1 MKPNI
6 QSIMGPAGLLS
17 KHFESYEVRHEQIA
31 MAEAVT
37 RAIENE
43 RHLVVEAG
51 TGVGKSLAYLIPF
64 ISWTKDEQKKVVV
77 STYTKT
83 LQEQLVRKDLPFLE
97 KALGIDFQ
105 YTLLMGSENYLCLR
119 RLYRSANAGLF
130 DSKEQIRTLDRILK
144 WSVTAKQGIRS
155 ELDFEAPSGMWGNL
169 CRETELCMGKK
180 CTYFDR
186 CFYTH
191 ARKKAQHAHILVINH
206 HLFFANIASG
216 YRVLPKYDAIVF
228 DEAHLIEDVAT
239 NYLGSEVSNFRL
251 KYLTDKIYNP
261 KTKKGF
267 LSYAK
272 TPEALSN
279 EVQRIIEQ
287 VDIGQRQ
294 FFGDILIKLEGK
306 PGTHRILAKDFV
318 PNTLAEPLK
327 EFHHVI
333 GKLLDVTKDEEDRTE
348 LDAARMRCVEI
359 GSDVE
364 IFLNQALENHVY
376 WVDIQE
382 RRKGGHRV
390 AAKMVPI
397 EIAPILKQELF
408 EETSRVILTSAT
420 LSVGDSFEFF
430 KGRIG
435 FEDGDALR
443 VDSPFN
449 YQDHALL
456 YSMRDMPDPGL
467 ENQKFNA
474 KVPEI
479 VKEILVI
486 CRGRAFVLFT
496 SYHLLNRTYNE
507 LKDALSGMT
516 LLKQGELPRFALLE
530 RFKQAENAVL
540 FGTSS
545 FWQGIDVPGKALEC
559 VVITKL
565 PFAVPD
571 DPITQA
577 KLEQIRKTNKNSF
590 MTYQVPQ
597 AVILFKQGFGRLI
610 RTKKDTGMVAVLDP
624 RIHTKGYGRF
634 FMQALPPCPRT
645 EDLDTVREFFERIN
659 KK

>member
-1 MKPNI
+1 
-6 QSIMGPAGLLS
+6 MGSKGLLS
-17 KHFESYEVRHEQIA
+17 KHLDSYEVRHEQIA
-31 MAEAVT
+31 MAEAVA
-37 RAIENE
+37 RSIENE

-64 ISWTKDEQKKVVV
+64 IAWTKNEQKKALV

-105 YTLLMGSENYLCLR
+105 YSLFMGSENYLCLR
-119 RLYRSANAGLF
+119 RLYRSTNAGLF
-130 DSKEQIRTLDRILK
+130 DSKEHLRTLDRVLK

-155 ELDFEAPSGMWGNL
+155 ELDFEVLPGMWHEL
-169 CRETELCMGKK
+169 CRQTELCMGKK

-191 ARKKAQHAHILVINH
+191 ARKKAQHAQILVVNH

-251 KYLTDKIYNP
+251 KYLTDRIYNP

-272 TPEALSN
+272 IPEALSS
-279 EVQRIIEQ
+279 EVQNIIER

-318 PNTLAEPLK
+318 PDTLADPLK
-327 EFHHVI
+327 EFHHII
-333 GKLLDVTKDEEDRTE
+333 GKLLDETRDEEDRTE
-348 LDAARMRCVEI
+348 LDAARVRCVEI
-359 GSDVE
+359 GSDLE
-364 IFLNQALENHVY
+364 IFLSQTLENHVY
-376 WVDIQE
+376 WVDIQK

-397 EIAPILKQELF
+397 EIAPILKQEIF
-408 EETSRVILTSAT
+408 DETSRVILTSAT
-420 LSVGDSFEFF
+420 LSAGGSFEFL

-435 FEDGDALR
+435 LEEGDELK
-443 VDSPFN
+443 VDSPFD
-449 YQDHALL
+449 YQNHALL
-456 YSMRDMPDPGL
+456 YSIRDMPDPGL

-474 KVPEI
+474 RVPEM
-479 VKEILVI
+479 VKELLAI
-486 CRGRAFVLFT
+486 CGGRAFVLFT
-496 SYHLLNRTYNE
+496 SYHLLNRTYDE
-507 LKDALSGMT
+507 LKDVLPGMT
-516 LLKQGELPRFALLE
+516 LLRQGDMPRFALLE
-530 RFKQAENAVL
+530 RFKHTENPVL
-540 FGTSS
+540 FGKSS
-545 FWQGIDVPGKALEC
+545 FWLGIDVPGKALEC

-577 KLEQIRKTNKNSF
+577 KLEQIRKANKNPF

-610 RTKKDTGMVAVLDP
+610 RTQKDTGMVAVLDP

-634 FMQALPPCPRT
+634 FMQALPPCSRT
-645 EDLDTVREFFERIN
+645 GALDTVREFFERIN